1 MKIRIEVESGL
12 PENEVVIR
20 CRELDSTVQ
29 KIQQYIAQACQSAN
43 MIFYKDSAEYYLP
56 LESILFFETSPNGID
71 AHTAN
76 DVFQTRHKLYE
87 LEELLPLCFI
97 RISKSTILNVDH
109 IYSIDRN
116 LTSAARVQFTHSH
129 KQVYVSRNYYKALK
143 TRIEERRNYHA

>member
-1 MKIRIEVESGL
+1 MKIRIEVEAGL

-20 CRELDSTVQ
+20 CREVDSTVQ

-56 LESILFFETSPNGID
+56 LESILFFETSPHGID
-71 AHTAN
+71 AHTAE

-87 LEELLPLCFI
+87 LEELLPFCFI
-97 RISKSTILNVDH
+97 RISKSTILTVDH

-116 LTSAARVQFTHSH
+116 LTSAACVQFTHSY
-129 KQVYVSRNYYKALK
+129 KQVYVSRSYYKTLK
-143 TRIEERRNYHA
+143 IRIEERRNYHA